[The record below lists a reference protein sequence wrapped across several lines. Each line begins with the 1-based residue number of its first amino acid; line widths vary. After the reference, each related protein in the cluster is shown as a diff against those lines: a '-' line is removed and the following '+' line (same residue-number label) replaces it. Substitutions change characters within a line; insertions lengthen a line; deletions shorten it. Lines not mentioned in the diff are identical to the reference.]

1 MKVVDGPHDS
11 WPHPPRRAA
20 ATIGVYDGVHRG
32 HGAVIGALGEQARQ
46 RDLALTVVTFRT
58 HPAEVLAP
66 DRVPAR
72 LTTLDQQ
79 LEQFAALGV
88 DVVAVLDFDE
98 ELRHLTADR
107 FVVEV
112 LVEALECAVVS
123 VGEDFRFGYR
133 QEGDITLLRE
143 LGTTHGFMVTPVPLV
158 GDAEGPFRASDIRA
172 ALAEGDLGDAGRIL
186 GRRFAVAGT
195 VARGDGRG
203 RSIGFPTANL
213 ELANRQALPK
223 RGVYAVW
230 ARLEDGTTPGAANV
244 GVRPTFAGDGDGEVL
259 EVHLLDTDRDLY
271 ERAIE
276 VEFVARIRDERRF
289 DGVDELA
296 AQIGRDVA
304 EAARLLAAD
313 SGSPTT

>member
-1 MKVVDGPHDS
+1 MKVVDGPHGS
-11 WPHPPRRAA
+11 WPHPERRTAT
-20 ATIGVYDGVHRG
+20 TIGVYDGVHRG
-32 HGAVIGALGEQARQ
+32 HRAIIGALGEQARA
-46 RDLALTVVTFRT
+46 RDLALTVVTFRA

-66 DRVPAR
+66 ERVPPR

-79 LEQFAALGV
+79 LDQFASLAV
-88 DVVAVLDFDE
+88 DLVAVLDFDE
-98 ELRHLTADR
+98 ELRRLSAET

-112 LVEALECAVVS
+112 LVEALECVVVS

-133 QEGDITLLRE
+133 QEGDVALLRE
-143 LGTTHGFMVTPVPLV
+143 LGTTHGFMVAPVALV
-158 GDAEGPFRASDIRA
+158 GDADGPFRASAIRA
-172 ALAEGDLGDAGRIL
+172 ALADGDLGDAGRIL

-195 VARGDGRG
+195 VGRGDGRG
-203 RSIGFPTANL
+203 RSIGYPTANL
-213 ELANRQALPK
+213 ELAPRQTLPK

-230 ARLEDGTTPGAANV
+230 ARLEDGTSPGAANV
-244 GVRPTFAGDGDGEVL
+244 GVRPTFAGDSDGDIL

-271 ERAIE
+271 DLAIE

-289 DGVDELA
+289 DGVEELA

-313 SGSPTT
+313 TGSPT

>member
-1 MKVVDGPHDS
+1 MNLVVGPHGS
-11 WPHPPRRAA
+11 WPHPERRAA

-32 HGAVIGALGEQARQ
+32 HRAIIGALGEQAGE
-46 RDLALTVVTFRT
+46 RDLALTVVTFRS

-66 DRVPAR
+66 ERVPPR

-79 LEQFAALGV
+79 LDQFAALGV
-88 DVVAVLDFDE
+88 DAVAVLDFDD
-98 ELRHLTADR
+98 ELRRLSAER

-133 QEGDITLLRE
+133 QEGDVALLRE
-143 LGTTHGFMVTPVPLV
+143 LGTTHGFMVTPMALV
-158 GDAEGPFRASDIRA
+158 GDADGPFRASAIRA
-172 ALAEGDLGDAGRIL
+172 ALAEGDLGEAGRIL

-213 ELANRQALPK
+213 ELSPRQALPK

-230 ARLEDGTTPGAANV
+230 VRLDDGNAPGAANV
-244 GVRPTFAGDGDGEVL
+244 GVRPTFAGDTEVL
-259 EVHLLDTDRDLY
+259 EVHLLDSDRDLY
-271 ERAIE
+271 DQAME

-304 EAARLLAAD
+304 EAARLLAVDA
-313 SGSPTT
+313 GSPT